1 MNGLSDDDAARNQ
14 HWQLAIA
21 VSASAQSHNNDATR
35 IQCWQGFNAV
45 DPMQL
50 IQHGQ
55 LQSVPVL
62 NSTVMTLI
70 VFNTGNTNSA
80 VL

>member
-1 MNGLSDDDAARNQ
+1 MNGLNDDDAARNQ
-14 HWQLAIA
+14 HRQLAIV
-21 VSASAQSHNNDATR
+21 VSAQFHNNDAAR

-45 DPMQL
+45 DPMPL

-55 LQSVPVL
+55 LQSVPVP